1 MSSQVSGKLIVKLLI
16 LLALISILR
25 QEERE
30 LLSERFFFYTFC
42 CWWGNYP
49 GIKWGIKFVWSS
61 CYLLLAHSCK
71 HCLLP
76 RAAERN
82 ASSSSHLYVI
92 LGVQGY
98 HYNELILSVY
108 SVLCFIQGYNPAWLC
123 ICSRTS
129 YLITLYVKKFPLCH
143 RFCDPKFRFVPVVM
157 ETLWVLPPITCKNVL
172 FW

>member
-30 LLSERFFFYTFC
+30 LLSERFFFHTFC

-61 CYLLLAHSCK
+61 CYLLLTHPCK

-76 RAAERN
+76 RAAEWN
-82 ASSSSHLYVI
+82 VLSSSHLYVV

-98 HYNELILSVY
+98 QDNELILSIY
-108 SVLCFIQGYNPAWLC
+108 SVLHFIQECNPAWLC
-123 ICSRTS
+123 ICPRTC
-129 YLITLYVKKFPLCH
+129 YLTTLYAKKFPSCH
-143 RFCDPKFRFVPVVM
+143 RFCDPKFRFVPIGL
-157 ETLWVLPPITCKNVL
+157 ETLLTLPSITCKNVL